1 MKLTKEEKSW
11 ILYDVAN
18 SAFVLIIVTTVMPIF
33 FKDIASKGVADA
45 VSTGNWAF
53 ANSLASLLL
62 AFMAPIM
69 GVFADYK
76 LFKKRFLM
84 GFLSLGILFTLL
96 LTTVNEGDWL
106 SCLIIFIFAR
116 VGFSGANLFYDAF
129 LIDVTEKK
137 RMDWI
142 SSCGFAWGYIG
153 GAVPFVAVIA
163 VIIIGMSSGTS
174 SAISI
179 GSAKIAFV
187 IVALWWLGFSFPI
200 LKNVSQVHFIE
211 PAEHPIKDSFIRLFK
226 TFREIQKYKNA
237 FLFLIAYFFYIDG
250 VDTIIT
256 MATAYGRDIGLGI
269 TMLILVVLMIQ
280 VVAFPFALVYGKLA
294 KKYSTKAMLFIG
306 IGVYTLITLISF
318 FLPALPTLQ
327 MKVLVFWVLAF
338 LVATS
343 QGGIQALSRSYFG
356 KLIPVEHAGEF
367 FGFYNIFG
375 KFAAITGPFLMGLI
389 TRITGHSRFG
399 ILSIIVLFIV
409 GGIFLIKV
417 DREP

>member
-1 MKLTKEEKSW
+1 
-11 ILYDVAN
+11 
-18 SAFVLIIVTTVMPIF
+18 
-33 FKDIASKGVADA
+33 
-45 VSTGNWAF
+45 
-53 ANSLASLLL
+53 
-62 AFMAPIM
+62 
-69 GVFADYK
+69 
-76 LFKKRFLM
+76 
-84 GFLSLGILFTLL
+84 
-96 LTTVNEGDWL
+96 
-106 SCLIIFIFAR
+106 
-116 VGFSGANLFYDAF
+116 
-129 LIDVTEKK
+129 
-137 RMDWI
+137 
-142 SSCGFAWGYIG
+142 
-153 GAVPFVAVIA
+153 
-163 VIIIGMSSGTS
+163 MSSGTS
-174 SAISI
+174 GAISI
-179 GSAKIAFV
+179 ESAKIAFV

-211 PAEHPIKDSFIRLFK
+211 PVAHPIKDSFIRLLK

-237 FLFLIAYFFYIDG
+237 LLFLIAYFFYIDG

-294 KKYSTKAMLFIG
+294 KKYSTKAMLFAGIG
-306 IGVYTLITLISF
+306 IYTLITLISF
-318 FLPALPTLQ
+318 FLPALPTMQ

-356 KLIPVEHAGEF
+356 KLIPAEHAGEF

-375 KFAAITGPFLMGLI
+375 KFAAITGPFLVGLI
-389 TRITGHSRFG
+389 TRVTGHSRFG
-399 ILSIIVLFIV
+399 ILSIIVLFII

>member
-1 MKLTKEEKSW
+1 
-11 ILYDVAN
+11 
-18 SAFVLIIVTTVMPIF
+18 
-33 FKDIASKGVADA
+33 
-45 VSTGNWAF
+45 
-53 ANSLASLLL
+53 
-62 AFMAPIM
+62 
-69 GVFADYK
+69 
-76 LFKKRFLM
+76 
-84 GFLSLGILFTLL
+84 
-96 LTTVNEGDWL
+96 
-106 SCLIIFIFAR
+106 
-116 VGFSGANLFYDAF
+116 
-129 LIDVTEKK
+129 
-137 RMDWI
+137 
-142 SSCGFAWGYIG
+142 
-153 GAVPFVAVIA
+153 
-163 VIIIGMSSGTS
+163 
-174 SAISI
+174 
-179 GSAKIAFV
+179 
-187 IVALWWLGFSFPI
+187 
-200 LKNVSQVHFIE
+200 
-211 PAEHPIKDSFIRLFK
+211 
-226 TFREIQKYKNA
+226 
-237 FLFLIAYFFYIDG
+237 
-250 VDTIIT
+250 

-306 IGVYTLITLISF
+306 IGIYTLITLISF
-318 FLPALPTLQ
+318 FLPDLPTLQ

-356 KLIPVEHAGEF
+356 KLIPAEHAGEF